1 MSCFQV
7 RTDLAL
13 EAREGIKESKDG
25 IRGVRVEE
33 TYNEKSEIKVTKVVI
48 ESKNGAKAM
57 GKPMGVYVTLEWWS
71 RKKITIRKYLRNW
84 QSN

>member
-33 TYNEKSEIKVTKVVI
+33 TYNEKSEIKVKNVVI
-48 ESKNGAKAM
+48 
-57 GKPMGVYVTLEWWS
+57 L
-71 RKKITIRKYLRNW
+71 
-84 QSN
+84 